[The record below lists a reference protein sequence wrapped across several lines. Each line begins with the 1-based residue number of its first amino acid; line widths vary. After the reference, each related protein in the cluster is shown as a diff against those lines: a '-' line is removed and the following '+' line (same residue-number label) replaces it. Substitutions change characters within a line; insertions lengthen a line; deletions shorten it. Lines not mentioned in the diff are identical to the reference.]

1 VKRRMLLSI
10 AKMPN
15 LVAFAGLSDMRKGVV
30 SEDLSSSRFMFF
42 TLNDIVDDTVQVS
55 SFCKVG
61 NWDCNDES

>member
-15 LVAFAGLSDMRKGVV
+15 FAAFPESSRRGVV
-30 SEDLSSSRFMFF
+30 SEDLASSISTFF
-42 TLNDIVDDTVQVS
+42 TLNDIVGDRVQVS

>member
-1 VKRRMLLSI
+1 
-10 AKMPN
+10 MPN

-42 TLNDIVDDTVQVS
+42 TLNDIVDDTGQVS
-55 SFCKVG
+55 SFCNVG